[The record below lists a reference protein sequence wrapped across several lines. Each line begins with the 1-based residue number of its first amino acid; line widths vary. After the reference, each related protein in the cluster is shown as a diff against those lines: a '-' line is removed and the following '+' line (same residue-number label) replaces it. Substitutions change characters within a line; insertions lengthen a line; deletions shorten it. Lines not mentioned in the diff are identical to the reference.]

1 MKYYDLKKI
10 KEYKAD
16 YNLIIGERSNGKTY
30 ALLKEIVKNF
40 VENKKEGA
48 YIRRWKD
55 DIIGKRAESV
65 FSALVEND
73 EISKITKGEFTN
85 VVYSRGCWYLSYFDE
100 TKHKYMANPQPFCRA
115 FALSDVEHDKS
126 TSYPNV
132 DIIVF
137 DEFITRMYYL
147 PDEFVIFM
155 NVLSTIIRDRNNV
168 KIYMLANT
176 VNKFC
181 PYFDEMGLY
190 NISTQ
195 EQGTIDIYS
204 MGENLKIAVEYC
216 GNKLIKKSNK
226 YFAFNNPRLNMITGG
241 AWEIALYKHLP
252 QGTKIK
258 PKNILY
264 TFYIKF
270 SSKIVGCDVVQIDD
284 NIFVFCR
291 SQTKEVSN
299 SIVYTLDYTIDINT
313 RKSFFNPIDKRD
325 KYIRDLYM
333 ANRFFYQSNDIGEIV
348 NNYIK
353 QVQRG

>member
-1 MKYYDLKKI
+1 MRYYDLKAI
-10 KEYKAD
+10 KKYNAD

-30 ALLKEIVKNF
+30 ALLKESIKNF
-40 VENKKEGA
+40 IENGKETA

-55 DIIGKRAESV
+55 DIIGKRADNV
-65 FSALVEND
+65 FSSLVENM
-73 EISKITKGEFTN
+73 EVEKLTNGKYEN
-85 VVYSRGCWYLSYFDE
+85 VVFSRGAWYLTKFDAE
-100 TKHKYMANPQPFCRA
+100 KKKMIANTNPFCRA
-115 FALSDVEHDKS
+115 FSLSDVEHDKS
-126 TSYPNV
+126 TSYPN
-132 DIIVF
+132 INLIVF

-155 NVLSTIIRDRNNV
+155 NVLSTIIRDKNDV

-181 PYFDEMGLY
+181 PYFDEMGLV
-190 NISTQ
+190 NITTQ
-195 EQGTIDIYS
+195 QQGTIDLYS

-226 YFAFNNPRLNMITGG
+226 YFAFNNPHLQMITNGS
-241 AWEIALYKHLP
+241 WEIDLYKHLP

-258 PKNILY
+258 PKEILY

-270 SSKIVGCDVVQIDD
+270 GLKTIGCDVVLKDK

-291 SQTKEVSN
+291 YQTKPISN
-299 SIVYTLDYTIDINT
+299 SIIYTPEYTIDMNT
-313 RKSFFNPIDKRD
+313 RKSFFIPIDKID
-325 KYIRDLYM
+325 KFVRDLYN

-348 NNYIK
+348 NNYVK
-353 QVQRG
+353 QVTRG